1 MAELLD
7 YHGLFLLLAAPC
19 VGSFLGV
26 VAVRLPAGRS
36 VLRGRSACPHCG
48 TRLGFLDLVPI
59 LGWRLARGR
68 CRHCNAAIPWSYPA
82 IELAALAVA
91 AWSLAVLPG
100 WLAWASCALGWGLI
114 ALAVIDARHL
124 LLPDALTL
132 PLVPAGLAVAWLV
145 DPAKLPGHALGAA
158 AGFLALAAVGLAY
171 RRLRGREGL
180 GLGDAKLFA
189 AAGAKLFAAAGAKLF
204 AAAGA
209 WVSWQGLPS
218 THLLAAAGALAWHL
232 GAARLSGQGL
242 GGRLEGREL
251 PFGPY
256 LAAALWLVWLY
267 GPVVV
272 G

>member
-1 MAELLD
+1 MAELLG
-7 YHGLFLLLAAPC
+7 YHWLFLLSAAPC

-26 VAVRLPAGRS
+26 VAVRLPEGRS
-36 VLRGRSACPHCG
+36 ALRGRSACPHCG
-48 TRLGFLDLVPI
+48 TRLGLLDLVPI
-59 LGWRLARGR
+59 LGWGLARGR
-68 CRHCNAAIPWSYPA
+68 CRHCGAGISWSYPA

-100 WLAWASCALGWGLI
+100 WLAWAGCALGWSLI
-114 ALAVIDARHL
+114 VLAVIDARHL

-132 PLVPAGLAVAWLV
+132 PLVPAGLAVAWWV
-145 DPAKLPGHALGAA
+145 DPAKLPGHALGAV
-158 AGFLALAAVGLAY
+158 AGFLVLAAVGLAY

-180 GLGDAKLFA
+180 GSGD
-189 AAGAKLFAAAGAKLF
+189 AKLF

-209 WVSWQGLPS
+209 WVSWGGLPS
-218 THLLAAAGALAWHL
+218 VLLVAAAGALAWHL
-232 GAARLSGQGL
+232 GAARWRGR
-242 GGRLEGREL
+242 RLEGREL

-267 GPVVV
+267 GPVVA

>member
-1 MAELLD
+1 MAELLT
-7 YHGLFLLLAAPC
+7 YHWLFLLLAAPC

-26 VAVRLPAGRS
+26 VTVRLPQGRS
-36 VLRGRSACPHCG
+36 SLRGCSACPHCG
-48 TRLGFLDLVPI
+48 ALLGVLDLVPI
-59 LGWRLARGR
+59 LGWGLARGR
-68 CRHCNAAIPWSYPA
+68 CRHCGEGVSWSYPA
-82 IELAALAVA
+82 IEVAALAVA

-100 WLAWASCALGWGLI
+100 WLAWAGCALGWSLI
-114 ALAVIDARHL
+114 ALAVIDSRHL
-124 LLPDALTL
+124 LLPDVLTL
-132 PLVPAGLAVAWLV
+132 PLVPAGLAVAWAL

-189 AAGAKLFAAAGAKLF
+189 
-204 AAAGA
+204 
-209 WVSWQGLPS
+209 VSTL
-218 THLLAAAGALAWHL
+218 LLAAAGALAWHL
-232 GAARLSGQGL
+232 AAARL
-242 GGRLEGREL
+242 GGRRPSGREL

>member
-1 MAELLD
+1 MAELLE
-7 YHGLFLLLAAPC
+7 YHGLFMLLAAPC

-48 TRLGFLDLVPI
+48 EVLGFLDLVPI

-68 CRHCNAAIPWSYPA
+68 CRHCGAAISWAYPA
-82 IELAALAVA
+82 IEVAALIVAV
-91 AWSLAVLPG
+91 WSLAVLPG
-100 WLAWASCALGWGLI
+100 WLAWAGSLLGWSLI

-132 PLVPAGLAVAWLV
+132 PLVPAGLAIAWFV

-158 AGFLALAAVGLAY
+158 AGFLALAAVGIVY
-171 RRLRGREGL
+171 RRLRGREGI

-189 AAGAKLFAAAGAKLF
+189 AAGA
-204 AAAGA
+204 
-209 WVSWQGLPS
+209 WVSWEGLPS
-218 THLLAAAGALAWHL
+218 TLLLAAAGALAGHLL
-232 GAARLSGQGL
+232 GARLTGR
-242 GGRLEGREL
+242 RLEGREL

>member
-1 MAELLD
+1 MTELLD

-19 VGSFLGV
+19 VGSFLGLV
-26 VAVRLPAGRS
+26 VVRLPAGRP
-36 VLRGRSACPHCG
+36 VWRGRSACPHCAA
-48 TRLGFLDLVPI
+48 TLGFLDLVPI

-68 CRHCNAAIPWSYPA
+68 CRYCGAPISWSYPA
-82 IELAALAVA
+82 IEVAALMVAV
-91 AWSLAVLPG
+91 WSLAVLPG
-100 WLAWASCALGWGLI
+100 WLAWASCGLGWSLI
-114 ALAVIDARHL
+114 ALALIDARHL

-132 PLVPAGLAVAWLV
+132 PLVAAGLAVAWAV

-189 AAGAKLFAAAGAKLF
+189 AAGA
-204 AAAGA
+204 

-218 THLLAAAGALAWHL
+218 VLLLAAAGALAWHL
-232 GAARLSGQGL
+232 MAARLTARQ
-242 GGRLEGREL
+242 LEGREL

-272 G
+272 GS

>member
-1 MAELLD
+1 MPLWFHVIMTELFD
-7 YHGLFLLLAAPC
+7 YHWLFLLFAAPC
-19 VGSFLGV
+19 VGSFLGLM
-26 VAVRLPAGRS
+26 AVRLPAGRS
-36 VLRGRSACPHCG
+36 VLRGRSACPDCG
-48 TRLGFLDLVPI
+48 VVLGFLDLVPI
-59 LGWRLARGR
+59 LGWCLARGR
-68 CRHCNAAIPWSYPA
+68 CRHCGAPISWSYPA
-82 IELAALAVA
+82 IELAALMVA

-100 WLAWASCALGWGLI
+100 WLAWASCALGWSLI

-132 PLVPAGLAVAWLV
+132 PLVPAGLAVAWAV
-145 DPAKLPGHALGAA
+145 DPAKLPSHALGAA
-158 AGFLALAAVGLAY
+158 AGFLTLAAVGIAY

-189 AAGAKLFAAAGAKLF
+189 G
-204 AAAGA
+204 AGA
-209 WVSWQGLPS
+209 WVSWDGLPS
-218 THLLAAAGALAWHL
+218 ILLLAAAGALAWHL
-232 GAARLSGQGL
+232 MAARLTGDRPGVRT
-242 GGRLEGREL
+242 GGRSGGREL

>member
-1 MAELLD
+1 MIDILR

-26 VAVRLPAGRS
+26 VAVRLPQGRS
-36 VLRGRSACPHCG
+36 SLRGRSACPHCG
-48 TRLGFLDLVPI
+48 TRLGVLDLVPI
-59 LGWRLARGR
+59 LGWCFARGR
-68 CRHCNAAIPWSYPA
+68 CRHCGAGVSWSYPA
-82 IELAALAVA
+82 IELAALIVA

-100 WLAWASCALGWGLI
+100 WLAWASCVLGWSLI

-132 PLVPAGLAVAWLV
+132 PLVPAGLAVAWWV
-145 DPAKLPGHALGAA
+145 DPAKLPDHALGAA

-189 AAGAKLFAAAGAKLF
+189 AAGAWL
-204 AAAGA
+204 
-209 WVSWQGLPS
+209 SWEGLPS
-218 THLLAAAGALAWHL
+218 VLLLAAAGALAWHL
-232 GAARLSGQGL
+232 VAARLT
-242 GGRLEGREL
+242 GRRLTGREL

-267 GPVVV
+267 GPVVA